1 MWFYQLAFDAVVS
14 LQCRD
19 LLNKK
24 FKRNSV
30 SFQSCAISCCLC
42 CCMPQQT
49 TFRQVMRKPAFLSVK
64 TKILFSCPVNMQ
76 LISDQGLCFCY
87 ISSIIPLLLKPELNE
102 PSTCCSQLL
111 RLYSPVCVRPD
122 LKPRKT
128 PFLITQLLQ
137 NHIWNIQNWL
147 IWPPSK
153 SPDLRPGQFA
163 ITIQYKNIGTLL
175 SNFFF
180 ACPLS

>member
-1 MWFYQLAFDAVVS
+1 MTDYNSLFGKLWWFYQLAFDAVVS

-30 SFQSCAISCCLC
+30 SLSSQSCAISCSLC

-49 TFRQVMRKPAFLSVK
+49 TFRQVMRKPAFLCVK
-64 TKILFSCPVNMQ
+64 TKILFSCTVNMQ

-122 LKPRKT
+122 LKPPKHL
-128 PFLITQLLQ
+128 FSLHSSFHLAESYLEY
-137 NHIWNIQNWL
+137 
-147 IWPPSK
+147 SK
-153 SPDLRPGQFA
+153 LAYLATKQVS
-163 ITIQYKNIGTLL
+163 
-175 SNFFF
+175 
-180 ACPLS
+180 